1 MRCSFEEMDGTN
13 FEKIEN
19 LENKLVLKKRREIEQ
34 QSERI
39 LKNFISV
46 KQGLVLFKN
55 SWGKKPHIKVP
66 IFFEKDSYLNL
77 TFAASTL
84 KPYISLFVLLKQILS
99 QR

>member
-1 MRCSFEEMDGTN
+1 MRCSFEEMDGTD

-19 LENKLVLKKRREIEQ
+19 LENKLVFTKRREIEQ

-55 SWGKKPHIKVP
+55 
-66 IFFEKDSYLNL
+66 
-77 TFAASTL
+77 
-84 KPYISLFVLLKQILS
+84 
-99 QR
+99 

>member
-1 MRCSFEEMDGTN
+1 MDGTD

-55 SWGKKPHIKVP
+55 SWG
-66 IFFEKDSYLNL
+66 EKTS
-77 TFAASTL
+77 L
-84 KPYISLFVLLKQILS
+84 KGTNFL
-99 QR
+99 

>member
-1 MRCSFEEMDGTN
+1 MRCSFEEMDGTD

-19 LENKLVLKKRREIEQ
+19 LENKLVFTKRREIEQ

-55 SWGKKPHIKVP
+55 SWGGKT
-66 IFFEKDSYLNL
+66 S
-77 TFAASTL
+77 L
-84 KPYISLFVLLKQILS
+84 KGTNFL
-99 QR
+99 

>member
-1 MRCSFEEMDGTN
+1 MRCSFEEMDGTD

-55 SWGKKPHIKVP
+55 SWG
-66 IFFEKDSYLNL
+66 EKTS
-77 TFAASTL
+77 L
-84 KPYISLFVLLKQILS
+84 KGTNFL
-99 QR
+99 